1 MSAAGGT
8 ADAKFAEIIS
18 VGTQIRVDNKY
29 AGVCQ
34 YRGAIEG
41 RKGVWLGLDMD
52 DTVGDCDGSVND
64 TEYFS
69 THDGHGMFIKD
80 GQGRVTA
87 IGSTNLNDIPEEMK
101 DHMKFLFEAFDTDNS
116 NGIDQ
121 KELYTAMKMLGQ
133 RCSQSHVKTIFN
145 DIDLDGSGQ
154 IDFHEFIEVMEVQ
167 WKGLNLAEAVRHI
180 KMQQE
185 AEERKKNPQK
195 EIASQDFSPDV
206 PLVAK
211 LGPINLPLKFFGVGT
226 NLFLLVVYA
235 ITGLVAFFLQWL
247 TLPEDLFNIL
257 LVISFGAMSALMV
270 IGAWSIK
277 EHRWAAMKVYAMM
290 MLAGAVAQFVL
301 CIVWFRGGFFVT
313 DLAFESAMD
322 RSCGA
327 CYENTNELG
336 SIVDGELCHKVGGE
350 NMQRE
355 LPNVDNDMPWFCCC
369 YQHRCDTR
377 KTTGGG
383 GNSSAVLS
391 DSYINARETCKAQA
405 GYQTYK
411 GTGRTGKSMLGEETC
426 FKKYPIEETGE
437 ADMTTCVNEWQS
449 TNQITYVII
458 MLVLFPVEVLAAYV
472 GWVMPDLYMEATAV
486 AKMEVALSGH
496 DGKAHGK
503 RTATA
508 NPLNDEEEGD
518 LDT

>member
-1 MSAAGGT
+1 
-8 ADAKFAEIIS
+8 
-18 VGTQIRVDNKY
+18 
-29 AGVCQ
+29 
-34 YRGAIEG
+34 
-41 RKGVWLGLDMD
+41 
-52 DTVGDCDGSVND
+52 
-64 TEYFS
+64 
-69 THDGHGMFIKD
+69 
-80 GQGRVTA
+80 
-87 IGSTNLNDIPEEMK
+87 
-101 DHMKFLFEAFDTDNS
+101 
-116 NGIDQ
+116 
-121 KELYTAMKMLGQ
+121 
-133 RCSQSHVKTIFN
+133 
-145 DIDLDGSGQ
+145 
-154 IDFHEFIEVMEVQ
+154 
-167 WKGLNLAEAVRHI
+167 
-180 KMQQE
+180 
-185 AEERKKNPQK
+185 
-195 EIASQDFSPDV
+195 
-206 PLVAK
+206 
-211 LGPINLPLKFFGVGT
+211 
-226 NLFLLVVYA
+226 
-235 ITGLVAFFLQWL
+235 
-247 TLPEDLFNIL
+247 
-257 LVISFGAMSALMV
+257 
-270 IGAWSIK
+270 
-277 EHRWAAMKVYAMM
+277 
-290 MLAGAVAQFVL
+290 
-301 CIVWFRGGFFVT
+301 
-313 DLAFESAMD
+313 
-322 RSCGA
+322 
-327 CYENTNELG
+327 
-336 SIVDGELCHKVGGE
+336 
-350 NMQRE
+350 MQRE